1 MKQDYE
7 DISQE
12 QDELTPGHHP
22 GPTPLGVRDT
32 HVWDDTP
39 EAINRRKFLTQL
51 SMALGGLTGVALVV
65 PVAAFIIAPLFKE
78 TEIKWQPVQIKVGE
92 GKFDNGSLDKF
103 KVGET
108 VEVIFDDSSPVAWA
122 GITAKTA
129 AWMRRNDES
138 TFTCFAVNC
147 SHLGCPVTW
156 LPGARLFMC
165 PCHGGV
171 YYEDGR
177 VAAGP
182 PPQSL
187 FKYDTRVTNGQVE
200 VRATGVPIPTE

>member
-7 DISQE
+7 NTNQE
-12 QDELTPGHHP
+12 PLSPGHHP
-22 GPTPLGVRDT
+22 GPLPTDLRDT

-51 SMALGGLTGVALVV
+51 SIALGGLTGVALVV
-65 PVAAFIIAPLFKE
+65 PVAAFIVAPLFKKPP
-78 TEIKWQPVQIKVGE
+78 ILWRPVGALTQ
-92 GKFDNGSLDKF
+92 F

-108 VEVIFDDSSPVAWA
+108 VQVSFEDSSPVAWA

-129 AWMRRNDES
+129 AWLRRVSDTS
-138 TFTCFAVNC
+138 FTCFAVNC

-187 FKYDTRVTNGQVE
+187 FTYDTRINNGQVE
-200 VRATGVPIPTE
+200 VKATGVPIPTE

>member
-7 DISQE
+7 NTNR
-12 QDELTPGHHP
+12 ELLTSGHHP
-22 GPTPLGVRDT
+22 GPLPTDVRDR

-65 PVAAFIIAPLFKE
+65 PVAAFIVAPLFKQ
-78 TEIKWQPVQIKVGE
+78 TPILWRPVGA
-92 GKFDNGSLDKF
+92 LTTF
-103 KVGET
+103 KAGET
-108 VEVIFDDSSPVAWA
+108 VQVSFEDSSPVAWA

-129 AWMRRNDES
+129 AWLRRVNDTE
-138 TFTCFAVNC
+138 FICFAVNC

-182 PPQSL
+182 PPQRL
-187 FKYDTRVTNGQVE
+187 FTYKTRITNGQVE
-200 VRATGVPIPTE
+200 VEATGVPIPTE

>member
-7 DISQE
+7 NTDPRP
-12 QDELTPGHHP
+12 LAPGHYP
-22 GPTPLGVRDT
+22 GHDATDVSDPT
-32 HVWDDTP
+32 VWDNTP

-51 SMALGGLTGVALVV
+51 SVAFGGLTGVVIAAPVV
-65 PVAAFIIAPLFKE
+65 AFIVAPLF
-78 TEIKWQPVQIKVGE
+78 QPTPIVWRPVGAL
-92 GKFDNGSLDKF
+92 NTF

-108 VEVIFDDSSPVAWA
+108 VQVSFDDSSPVPWA

-129 AWMRRNDES
+129 AWLRRVDENN
-138 TFTCFAVNC
+138 FTCFAVNC

-171 YYEDGR
+171 YYEDGK

-187 FKYDTRVTNGQVE
+187 FTYDTRINNGQVE